1 MRWLLA
7 LILVLA
13 AALPAAA
20 RDVAASAPVDVS
32 VTIYRAPSRNGG
44 SIELGSLGGFAV
56 VSETRRV
63 TIPAG
68 RHRLRFGGVVDGIIP
83 ESAIVAGIPGG
94 VIEKNQDADLLSPS
108 ALMRAARGRKITLT
122 RTNPATGKPVQVVAE
137 IVSAGPD
144 GVVFKT
150 AAGTET
156 LRCSGFSETF
166 RYDLDAQGLNAQPTL
181 SVMTNSPREV
191 TATVTLTYIAQG
203 FDWSANYTAHLNPDG
218 KTLSLGGW
226 ITLANGNSVSLA
238 NARTQIVAGG
248 LNRAYVA
255 RYVNNQPQV
264 IARCWGMQKTSDI
277 PLKPDRPYEL
287 VRPFLEPGYRRFR
300 GEKDRNDIIVTGA
313 QRKGVMMASPISVS
327 AVSDEAMPPP
337 PPEQL
342 GDLKLYRMPQ
352 RTTVA
357 AMQMKQTRLVDQQAV
372 PYEAY
377 YSASIPAFGYGSAT
391 AQWPVYGAI
400 RMLNTKAEGLGLPLP
415 AGQFM
420 IDQSQFG
427 RAMLVGQPSLSDTAE
442 GEKLELSLGNA
453 PDLTVR
459 RLTLSQTANSQ
470 EVEVT
475 ITNAGLQAAAFELEL
490 ALDPAHQI
498 DATTNPVVLRDGK
511 RLMLFSV
518 PAGGTVTVRYTVRI
532 N

>member
-7 LILVLA
+7 PLVAVSA
-13 AALPAAA
+13 AMPAQA

-32 VTIYRAPSRNGG
+32 VTIYRAPYRNGG
-44 SIELGSLGGFAV
+44 SIQLSNLGGFAV

-63 TIPAG
+63 AIPAG

-83 ESAIVAGIPGG
+83 ASAIVSGIPGG
-94 VIEKNQDADLLSPS
+94 VLEKNQDAELLNPS
-108 ALMRAARGRKITLT
+108 ALMRAARGKQITLT
-122 RTNPATGKPVQVVAE
+122 RTDPTTGKRSTAVAE
-137 IVSAGPD
+137 IVSASSD
-144 GVVFKT
+144 GVVFRT
-150 AAGTET
+150 ADGTES
-156 LRCSGFSETF
+156 LRCSGLPETF
-166 RYDLDAQGLNAQPTL
+166 RYGLDASGLNAQPTL
-181 SVMTNSPREV
+181 SVVTNAPRAI
-191 TATVTLTYIAQG
+191 TTTITLTYIAEG

-218 KTLSLGGW
+218 KTLELGGW

-255 RYVNNQPQV
+255 RYINNQPQV
-264 IARCWGMQKTSDI
+264 LARCWEMQTTSDI

-300 GEKDRNDIIVTGA
+300 GEKGLNDIIVTGT
-313 QRKGVMMASPISVS
+313 QSKRVNFDSPVPVSVFS
-327 AVSDEAMPPP
+327 SEALAPP

-357 AMQMKQTRLVDQQAV
+357 AMQMKQTRLVDQSAV

-377 YSASIPAFGYGSAT
+377 FTATIPAFAYGGASGM
-391 AQWPVYGAI
+391 WPVYGMI

-420 IDQSQFG
+420 IGQTQFG

-442 GEKLELSLGNA
+442 GEKLELLLGNA
-453 PDLTVR
+453 PDLNVKRVTISHAAR
-459 RLTLSQTANSQ
+459 NQ

-475 ITNAGLQAAAFELEL
+475 ITNAGLKAASFELQL
-490 ALDPAHQI
+490 AGDPSEKI
-498 DATTNPVVLRDGK
+498 DASPYQVVQRDGK
-511 RLMLFSV
+511 RLIVFSV
-518 PAGGTVTVRYTVRI
+518 PGEGKVTVRYTVRTP
-532 N
+532 

>member
-7 LILVLA
+7 PIIALS
-13 AALPAAA
+13 AALPVQA

-32 VTIYRAPSRNGG
+32 VTIYRAPSRDGG
-44 SIELGSLGGFAV
+44 SIRLSSLDGFAV
-56 VSETRRV
+56 VSETRRIS
-63 TIPAG
+63 IPAG

-108 ALMRAARGRKITLT
+108 ALMRAARGKRITLT
-122 RTNPATGKPVQVVAE
+122 RTNPATGKPATVTAE
-137 IVSAGPD
+137 IVSASPD

-156 LRCSGFSETF
+156 LRCSGMAETF
-166 RYDLDAQGLNAQPTL
+166 RYDLEAQGLNAQPTL
-181 SVMTNSPREV
+181 SVMTNSPSEI

-218 KTLSLGGW
+218 KTLELGGW

-264 IARCWGMQKTSDI
+264 IARCWGMQTTSDI

-300 GEKDRNDIIVTGA
+300 GEKGRNDIVVTGA
-313 QRKGVMMASPISVS
+313 QRKSAMMEAPVSIS
-327 AVSDEAMPPP
+327 AVSADAVAPP

-342 GDLKLYRMPQ
+342 GDLKLYRVPQ

-377 YSASIPAFGYGSAT
+377 YTANIPAFTYGNAT
-391 AQWPVYGAI
+391 AQWSVYGMI

-420 IDQSQFG
+420 IDQTQFG

-442 GEKLELSLGNA
+442 GEKLELFLGAA
-453 PDLTVR
+453 PDLTLR
-459 RLTLSQTANSQ
+459 RVTLSQTEKGQ

-475 ITNAGLQAAAFELEL
+475 ITNAGLQAAAFELQL
-490 ALDPAHQI
+490 TLDPSHKI
-498 DATTNPVVLRDGK
+498 DPTTHPVVLRDGK
-511 RLMLFSV
+511 RLMLLGV
-518 PAGGTVTVRYTVRI
+518 PAGGTTTIRYTVRM